1 MINHLPFIF
10 QSTFLA
16 FTAAHDIHSNVFV
29 GIKSLK
35 FFSFQETII
44 AWNLVAIHGTIG
56 TTLTRGRGPWI
67 ANSNILIFFF
77 LNAYRKIH
85 LSLSFGMFYQR

>member
-56 TTLTRGRGPWI
+56 TTLTRGPAQPRPVD
-67 ANSNILIFFF
+67 
-77 LNAYRKIH
+77 YRKIH